1 MTDIFE
7 GIEVSEDVKAALSA
21 KLSEAFVSKDEFNKV
36 KGHADTLLTEAK
48 TAKEKARQADQER
61 QEALRLKAE
70 KDGDHETLKKVYEEK
85 ARLLEEELNGIK
97 TRSKKEKI
105 NGIAKDFIFQK
116 FEDDPIV
123 REAIADKFA
132 RRLDIREDRVIV
144 LDAEGNPTGLD
155 LKDLQNEF
163 LNTEAY
169 KRHIVATRAT
179 GGGATGG
186 RSSGGAAKVMAR
198 SAFDAMDA
206 GAKMDF
212 IKSGGKV
219 T

>member
-7 GIEVSEDVKAALSA
+7 GIEVSEEVKTALAA
-21 KLSEAFVSKDEFNKV
+21 KLAEAFVSKDEFNKV

-48 TAKEKARQADQER
+48 TAKEKARLAEQER

-85 ARLLEEELNGIK
+85 ARLLEDELNGIK
-97 TRSKKEKI
+97 TKSKREKI
-105 NGIAKDFIFQK
+105 SSKAKDFVSDK
-116 FEDDPIV
+116 FVDDPVV
-123 REAIADKFA
+123 REFISGKFA
-132 RRLDIREDRVIV
+132 SRLDIREDRYIV

-155 LKDLQNEF
+155 VKDLENEF

-169 KRHIVATRAT
+169 KRHTVATRAT